1 MNGIGELI
9 VLISDEMLAWQ
20 TLNGDLAAYEELVNR
35 YKNQVYAIVFRIIG
49 HAQEAEDLSQEVF
62 LTVYQKI
69 YQFDCSKRFAP
80 WLFRIATNTSISAL
94 RKRKKVVM
102 VNFDEAYIAPMDHY
116 ASVQGGDPHSMFE
129 QRELHREI
137 DEAIMALPEN
147 YRVVISLRYQMD
159 LNNQEIAEV
168 LGVSK
173 ENVEVKVHRAR
184 RALQKILLN
193 RQAEMGIHNEL
204 SANR

>member
-1 MNGIGELI
+1 M
-9 VLISDEMLAWQ
+9 ISDEMLAWQ
-20 TLNGDLAAYEELVNR
+20 TLNGDLAAYEELVDR
-35 YKNQVYAIVFRIIG
+35 YKNQVYTIIYRIIG
-49 HAQEAEDLSQEVF
+49 HAQEAEDLCQEVF
-62 LTVYQKI
+62 LTVYQKM

-80 WLFRIATNTSISAL
+80 WIFRIASNTSISSL
-94 RKRKKVVM
+94 RKRKKAVM
-102 VNFDEAYIAPMDHY
+102 VSFDETYIAPMDFH
-116 ASVQGGDPHSMFE
+116 ASMQASNPHSVFE

-137 DEAIMALPEN
+137 EAAIMTLPEN

-159 LNNQEIAEV
+159 LNNQEIADV

-173 ENVEVKVHRAR
+173 QNVEVKVHRAR

-193 RQAEMGIHNEL
+193 RRAERGKQDGL